1 MWRNNRLQVSAQH
14 INQIRA
20 FQAESDLRRNE
31 ADAIAEV
38 IAYALELVAIDFA
51 ALGQRHQRVGQLN
64 FAARARLALR
74 EQLED
79 IRGQNVAPHDRKF
92 AGRFFR
98 RRLLDHAMQ
107 FVDSVAHMPSIGDPI
122 LRDLTARDFQQRDHW
137 RIAMLASV
145 EQLAQAWPRAIEN
158 VVGEHHRKWRIAY
171 RRSRLQHGVAEPERF
186 RLFCNRDLRGIVA
199 ASHQLEDFV
208 FATLLEVT
216 LEFRVAVEVIDHRG
230 LAWADDDHDLLDTR
244 GDRFLHHD
252 LDRRGIDHRQNFL
265 GDDL

>member
-1 MWRNNRLQVSAQH
+1 MWRNNRLQVSSQL
-14 INQIRA
+14 ISQIRT
-20 FQAESDLRRNE
+20 FKAESDLRRNE
-31 ADAIAEV
+31 ADAIAEI

-107 FVDSVAHMPSIGDPI
+107 FVDSVAHRPRIGDPI
-122 LRDLTARDFQQRDHW
+122 LRDLTARAFQQRDHW
-137 RIAMLASV
+137 RIAILGSV

-158 VVGEHHRKWRIAY
+158 VVGEHPRKWRIAY
-171 RRSRLQHGVAEPERF
+171 RRSRLQHGVAEPERLG
-186 RLFCNRDLRGIVA
+186 LFNDRDLRRIVA
-199 ASHQLEDFV
+199 APDQLADFV
-208 FATLLEVT
+208 FATLLEGP
-216 LEFRVAVEVIDHRG
+216 LQFLVAVEVG
-230 LAWADDDHDLLDTR
+230 
-244 GDRFLHHD
+244 
-252 LDRRGIDHRQNFL
+252 
-265 GDDL
+265 